1 MIQSK
6 PQVRQQWILE
16 KLMQDPTFT
25 FLNLFREYEVKFT
38 KTQQTFSKDWKI
50 AKEQHST
57 HQKTLIDKKMDSI
70 TDLELKAVEQ
80 GILDKLGNMKILS
93 EIIKNGEEQTAD
105 RIRAI
110 DVLNRM
116 QGNYSA
122 DNEQSASKTLI
133 WNEIKKYNDGTEL

>member
-16 KLMQDPTFT
+16 KLMQEPTVT

-38 KTQQTFSKDWKI
+38 KTQQTFSKDWKK
-50 AKEQHST
+50 AKESHSEY
-57 HQKTLIDKKMDSI
+57 QKTIIEKKMDTI
-70 TDLELKAVEQ
+70 TDLELKATEQ

-93 EIIKNGEEQTAD
+93 EIIQSAGEQTAD
-105 RIRAI
+105 RIRAV

-122 DNEQSASKTLI
+122 DNEQSAVKTLV
-133 WNEIKKYNDGTEL
+133 WNEIKNYKND

>member
-16 KLMQDPTFT
+16 KLMQEPTVT

-50 AKEQHST
+50 AKEQHSE
-57 HQKTLIDKKMDSI
+57 HQKTIIEKKMDTI
-70 TDLELKAVEQ
+70 TDLELKATEQ

-93 EIIKNGEEQTAD
+93 EIIQSTGEQTAD
-105 RIRAI
+105 RIRAV

-122 DNEQSASKTLI
+122 DNEQSSAKTLV
-133 WNEIKKYNDGTEL
+133 WVENKNYKTD